1 MVDFPASHVSFRW
14 MYIVVATKI
23 RGTKRINPIG
33 DPIVQE
39 KWPWSKERS
48 QCDREDEFS
57 SLARLLRFPVPSSSA
72 DDESQPITHPSSCSI
87 EQRKKPLLLSIE
99 SWSFNRDPYFMVYY
113 NPYIPG

>member
-33 DPIVQE
+33 DPFVQE

-48 QCDREDEFS
+48 QCEGLEEFS
-57 SLARLLRFPVPSSSA
+57 SLARLLRYPVPSSSA
-72 DDESQPITHPSSCSI
+72 DDESQLITHPSSCSI
-87 EQRKKPLLLSIE
+87 DFRGVLVCGPPTKLH
-99 SWSFNRDPYFMVYY
+99 SFKDQLVRRNMNRH
-113 NPYIPG
+113 I